1 MFDIRPPRTAKPAP
15 PPDTSE
21 STTSLP
27 SQWYILVGL
36 LIAAMGTA
44 GYLAYT
50 LDERNER
57 IELLLRERNALSAEL
72 TTASSTIATIEQE
85 RSELR
90 DALEELAD
98 DYRDAREQNDEFED
112 QIRDLAGTIG
122 DLGTLADFD
131 KELLQK
137 YSRVYFLNENY
148 YPQQLEEIE
157 EDYLLDPADD
167 EYFHARA
174 MKHLE
179 DLMDEAE
186 EEGLDLKITSAY
198 RSFDEQS
205 ELKGRYLQTYG
216 EGANTFSADQ
226 GYSEHQLG
234 TAVDFTTPAI
244 DGLTEAFA
252 ETEEYEWLLENAHRY
267 GFILSY
273 PEGNEFYV
281 FEPWHWRFVS
291 RDLARDLHRSGE
303 TFYETSQ
310 RELDKYRLEFFD

>member
-1 MFDIRPPRTAKPAP
+1 
-15 PPDTSE
+15 
-21 STTSLP
+21 
-27 SQWYILVGL
+27 
-36 LIAAMGTA
+36 MGTA

-50 LDERNER
+50 LHERNER
-57 IELLLRERNALSAEL
+57 IEMLLRERNALSAEL

-157 EDYLLDPADD
+157 EDYLLDPEDD

-291 RDLARDLHRSGE
+291 RDLARDLHRSDE
-303 TFYETSQ
+303 TFYGTSQ